1 MGVPSERLE
10 HRNEIRLV
18 GRIAAEPKARVLPS
32 GDELV
37 SVRLVVERP
46 PDATA
51 RSRRASVDTMTC
63 VGWTPMAR
71 YWLQMVEKDD
81 VVEVTGS
88 LRRRFWRSAEG
99 PRNRYEVEV
108 TRATLLTGEANQDS
122 PGTDADVV
130 PLKGGGGVSGV

>member
-18 GRIAAEPKARVLPS
+18 GRVAAEPKSTVLPS

-46 PDATA
+46 PEAA
-51 RSRRASVDTMTC
+51 RSRRAAVDTVTC
-63 VGWTPMAR
+63 VGWTPMVR
-71 YWLQMVEKDD
+71 YWLQMVDEDD
-81 VVEVTGS
+81 IVEVTGS
-88 LRRRFWRSAEG
+88 LRRRFWRSPEG

-108 TRATLLTGEANQDS
+108 TRATLLTDHLGKER
-122 PGTDADVV
+122 PETDADVV
-130 PLKGGGGVSGV
+130 PLNGSIAEPGLG